1 MNGFV
6 SESSR
11 GAGSDRHEPAMM
23 RLPETPL
30 IRCSLNGAS
39 LHSPVLKRLEFAVD
53 GVSDDSSAPV
63 HSTGPVFKIATR
75 KAKSVMSN
83 EAKLVVEPRTEMG
96 SANCRR
102 LLKRGVVPGNVYG
115 HNADAMAVMVSAEV
129 LNPVIKS
136 GSRVVDL
143 EVAGKHDKAVIRDVQ
158 WDVFGRY
165 IKHFDLLRV
174 DPNERVTITV
184 PIVLKG
190 TAPGVAGG
198 GLLDQPMHSLV
209 IDCLAYQI
217 PDSIQVRVGTMQM
230 GDIVHVRD
238 LPLPDGSHP
247 HAQPDAIVVHVVKLQ
262 VSEVEA
268 AVPGVAEP
276 EVVGKKPT
284 DADAKDEKKDDKKK
298 K

>member
-1 MNGFV
+1 MT
-6 SESSR
+6 E
-11 GAGSDRHEPAMM
+11 
-23 RLPETPL
+23 
-30 IRCSLNGAS
+30 
-39 LHSPVLKRLEFAVD
+39 
-53 GVSDDSSAPV
+53 
-63 HSTGPVFKIATR
+63 PVFKIATR
-75 KAKSVMSN
+75 KAKSVMSK
-83 EAKLVVEPRTEMG
+83 EVKLVVEPRTEMG

-102 LLKRGVVPGNVYG
+102 LRKRGLVPGNVYG
-115 HNADAMAVMVSAEV
+115 HNAAAMAVVVSAGV

-143 EVAGKHDKAVIRDVQ
+143 EVAGKHDKAVIRDVT

-165 IKHFDLLRV
+165 IEHFDLLRV

-190 TAPGVAGG
+190 TAPGVVGG

-217 PDSIQVRVGTMQM
+217 PDSIQVRVGALQM
-230 GDIVHVRD
+230 GEMIHVRD
-238 LPLPDGSHP
+238 LALPEGCHP

-262 VSEVEA
+262 IKEA
-268 AVPGVAEP
+268 ESAVPGVAEP
-276 EVVGKKPT
+276 EVVGKKAT
-284 DADAKDEKKDDKKK
+284 DADAKDDKKDDKKK

>member
-1 MNGFV
+1 
-6 SESSR
+6 
-11 GAGSDRHEPAMM
+11 
-23 RLPETPL
+23 
-30 IRCSLNGAS
+30 
-39 LHSPVLKRLEFAVD
+39 
-53 GVSDDSSAPV
+53 
-63 HSTGPVFKIATR
+63 
-75 KAKSVMSN
+75 MSN
-83 EAKLVVEPRTEMG
+83 EVSLVVEPRTEMG

-102 LLKRGVVPGNVYG
+102 LRKRGLVPGNVYG
-115 HNADAMAVMVSAEV
+115 HDAAATPVVVSSEV
-129 LNPVIKS
+129 LVPVIKS
-136 GSRVVDL
+136 GSRVVNLD
-143 EVAGKHDKAVIRDVQ
+143 VAGKHDKAVIREVQ

-190 TAPGVAGG
+190 TAPGVVGG

-217 PDSIQVRVGTMQM
+217 PDTITVRVGTLEM
-230 GDIVHVRD
+230 GAIVHVRD
-238 LPLPDGSHP
+238 LVLPEGCHA

-268 AVPGVAEP
+268 AVASAEP

-284 DADAKDEKKDDKKK
+284 DADAKDDKKK

>member
-1 MNGFV
+1 
-6 SESSR
+6 
-11 GAGSDRHEPAMM
+11 
-23 RLPETPL
+23 
-30 IRCSLNGAS
+30 
-39 LHSPVLKRLEFAVD
+39 
-53 GVSDDSSAPV
+53 
-63 HSTGPVFKIATR
+63 
-75 KAKSVMSN
+75 MSK

-102 LLKRGVVPGNVYG
+102 LRKRGLVPGNVYG
-115 HNADAMAVMVSAEV
+115 HNAAAMAVVVAADV

-165 IKHFDLLRV
+165 IEHFDLLRV

-190 TAPGVAGG
+190 TAPGVVGG

-217 PDSIQVRVGTMQM
+217 PDSIQVRVGAMQM
-230 GDIVHVRD
+230 GDVIHVGD
-238 LPLPDGSHP
+238 LVLPEGSHP

-262 VSEVEA
+262 VKEVESA
-268 AVPGVAEP
+268 IPGVAEP
-276 EVVGKKPT
+276 EVVGKKVA
-284 DADAKDEKKDDKKK
+284 DADAAAKDDKKDDKKK

>member
-1 MNGFV
+1 
-6 SESSR
+6 
-11 GAGSDRHEPAMM
+11 
-23 RLPETPL
+23 
-30 IRCSLNGAS
+30 
-39 LHSPVLKRLEFAVD
+39 
-53 GVSDDSSAPV
+53 
-63 HSTGPVFKIATR
+63 
-75 KAKSVMSN
+75 MSK

-102 LLKRGVVPGNVYG
+102 LRKRGLVPGNVYG
-115 HNADAMAVMVSAEV
+115 HNAAAMAVVVSAEV

-143 EVAGKHDKAVIRDVQ
+143 EVGGKHDKAVIRDVK

-165 IKHFDLLRV
+165 IEHFDLLRV

-184 PIVLKG
+184 PLVLKG

-217 PDSIQVRVGTMQM
+217 PDSIQVRVGALQM
-230 GDIVHVRD
+230 GEIIHVRD
-238 LPLPDGSHP
+238 LALPEGCHP

-262 VSEVEA
+262 VTEA
-268 AVPGVAEP
+268 ETAVPGAAEP

-284 DADAKDEKKDDKKK
+284 DADAAKDDKKDDKKK